1 MSLFD
6 EGSVFSIYDPK
17 KRRLAED
24 LVLVVGG
31 AAVVMVGFQMLRGE
45 VKKKR

>member
-17 KRRLAED
+17 TRRRVED
-24 LVLVVGG
+24 VVKVVGG
-31 AAVVMVGFQMLRGE
+31 VAVVMVGVHMLRGE
-45 VKKKR
+45 VKKR